1 VGNKDGRPAYNKR
14 NPTRKGSARMDMKTK
29 LLRSLSQATCDKT
42 DLNQTILTL
51 KKRFD
56 EANAAI
62 GGKKKKK

>member
-1 VGNKDGRPAYNKR
+1 
-14 NPTRKGSARMDMKTK
+14 MDMKTK
-29 LLRSLSQATCDKT
+29 LLRSLSQATSDKT